1 MRFTVYLP
9 LDGRTQADVKVTEF
23 TEAEKYSYKRH
34 RTEIGRFTLVVPAT
48 ANGIK
53 RVCPDMLIYVED
65 DDTVCDSL
73 IVSSVKNDGYHYT
86 IEGTDLKGML
96 AYRYTLFPQ
105 EEIEAGTYGFDVQQ
119 GETSEIIKHY
129 VNYNCVEPTDPNR
142 TIVGLICDESG
153 GGLAEDTYM
162 SRLQPLNEVVE
173 ALCKNADIGYDIKM
187 FLPGYENNYA
197 LEILPGEDRTNST
210 AGNRKCVFVDYL
222 QNTETITK
230 ELDSSDRKTA
240 VWTVNGNGV
249 DDSVVMAIYKT
260 DAAGFMRRETVL
272 TANCDIDLTEMY
284 VKANTTEMVDK
295 ETHSFV
301 LADYTVYGKGFNVG
315 DKVSV
320 IKDGALIDQRILSAN
335 KEYSAESKK
344 VIVEIGDIPEKKVIQ
359 KTSTSLGQRADDV
372 KELALESAKL
382 KKEIEN
388 NTGGVGEYMDK
399 ESDPH
404 TPDDYVFNS
413 SERFNDYRK
422 FNLATK
428 TGGNWSQ
435 LRYDHIE
442 GYNNHVI
449 FDESEHQANYRYTPE
464 GFNHL
469 EGYQNEI
476 ILPIDSNGYPPTVR
490 AIHIEGY
497 GNKYY
502 PHGGSYYVHIEG
514 EQNKI
519 SKSNRSHIGG
529 GQITIDD
536 AYSSIIRGDNIK
548 CYKSFGDSIIVGRQI
563 TAYQASTSA
572 IFGEYHEIEQNI
584 NQSHD
589 GLMVAGHSHRI
600 KPWAN
605 RCAVFGDGNT
615 CTNSYT
621 LVSGTGATTENISG
635 NCYLAI
641 GNNGNIMVLNG
652 HGNLSITGQYS
663 GAGADYAEYFEW
675 LDGNPDGEDR
685 CGMLVVLDG
694 DKLIPAHGDE
704 IFGIISAAPS
714 VVGNAYELHWSGK
727 YARDIFGR
735 IITTPGGEPL
745 ISPDY
750 DPNRNYIPRSKRPE
764 WAAVGMTGRLV
775 ISGDGSCKAGGYVS
789 ARQGVG
795 TSCYKNTGI
804 RVLRR
809 IDERHV
815 EVIIK

>member
-73 IVSSVKNDGYHYT
+73 IVASVKNDGYHYT

-230 ELDSSDRKTA
+230 EIDSSDRKTA
-240 VWTVNGNGV
+240 VWTVNGNGI

-301 LADYTVYGKGFNVG
+301 LADYTVYGNGFNVG

-359 KTSTSLGQRADDV
+359 KTSASLGQRADDV

-382 KKEIEN
+382 KKEIES
-388 NTGGVGEYMDK
+388 NTGGVGEYMDD
-399 ESDPH
+399 EH
-404 TPDDYVFNS
+404 TT
-413 SERFNDYRK
+413 ERFNDYRD
-422 FNLATK
+422 AE
-428 TGGNWSQ
+428 
-435 LRYDHIE
+435 YDDEFDRWINGHYCTQKYCHLE
-442 GYNNHVI
+442 GYNNHITSVSNI
-449 FDESEHQANYRYTPE
+449 FAER
-464 GFNHL
+464 GFNHA
-469 EGYQNEI
+469 EGQSNDLFNCYETFVGGRENKVGKSTNRSTWLYQNLVHGQQNVVEEANRSI
-476 ILPIDSNGYPPTVR
+476 ISGRANNIKGYTRDSGIFGSVNEVTECEEGLVTGNHNTVYYSKGCIVAGHDNTVRSSYNTLVMGYDCTASDVESAILCGHGAAITDRGVKIAIGNGYPGQNAFTV
-490 AIHIEGY
+490 
-497 GNKYY
+497 
-502 PHGGSYYVHIEG
+502 
-514 EQNKI
+514 
-519 SKSNRSHIGG
+519 
-529 GQITIDD
+529 T
-536 AYSSIIRGDNIK
+536 
-548 CYKSFGDSIIVGRQI
+548 DSGIV
-563 TAYQASTSA
+563 TASRYDTS
-572 IFGEYHEIEQNI
+572 
-584 NQSHD
+584 
-589 GLMVAGHSHRI
+589 
-600 KPWAN
+600 
-605 RCAVFGDGNT
+605 
-615 CTNSYT
+615 
-621 LVSGTGATTENISG
+621 
-635 NCYLAI
+635 
-641 GNNGNIMVLNG
+641 
-652 HGNLSITGQYS
+652 
-663 GAGADYAEYFEW
+663 GADYAEYFEW
-675 LDGNPDGEDR
+675 LDGNSDAEDR
-685 CGMLVVLDG
+685 CGMLVTLDG

-714 VVGNAYELHWSGK
+714 VVGNAFELHWHGK
-727 YARDIFGR
+727 YARDIYGR
-735 IITTPGGEPL
+735 IITTPDGEPL
-745 ISPDY
+745 ISPDF
-750 DPNRNYIPRSKRPE
+750 DPGKEYIPRSKRPE

-775 ISGDGSCKAGGYVS
+775 INDDGSCKVGGYVS
-789 ARQGVG
+789 ARRGVG

-809 IDERHV
+809 IDERRV